1 MYRPCRRGG
10 AVSPGKERVLVVDDD
25 GAFRAL
31 ARALLERA
39 GFAVVEAADADEA
52 LAAVEGSPPQ
62 AVLLDVRL
70 PGVSGYEVFRE
81 LRDRCGEG
89 LPILFISG
97 ERTDPYDRVAGLL
110 MGADDYLLKPC
121 DPDELVARVR
131 RSLRPG
137 RSERP
142 DHGRD
147 ASAGDAIDELTPRTW
162 CSRSSRRVTTPP
174 RSRTRLVISPHA
186 RHPRTTHPLEARRH
200 NRTQAVALH
209 EGSDLTGPGRHA
221 TDAPRRYGC
230 RPRCSRSRRDC
241 SSAAVPR
248 SAQPSRQRS
257 PHASP
262 SQRPLCEPTSS
273 ASSA

>member
-1 MYRPCRRGG
+1 M
-10 AVSPGKERVLVVDDD
+10 SPGKERVLVVDDD
-25 GAFRAL
+25 EGFRAL

-70 PGVSGYEVFRE
+70 PGVSGYEVYRE

-110 MGADDYLLKPC
+110 MGADDYLVKPC

-137 RSERP
+137 RSEP
-142 DHGRD
+142 ADEGRD
-147 ASAGDAIDELTPRTW
+147 ASAGDAIDELTPRE
-162 CSRSSRRVTTPP
+162 REVLALLAKGHSSTEIANE
-174 RSRTRLVISPHA
+174 LVISP
-186 RHPRTTHPLEARRH
+186 RTLGTHVQHILSKLGVH
-200 NRTQAVALH
+200 NRTQAVAMEHQRRH
-209 EGSDLTGPGRHA
+209 ERGRDGAPGLA
-221 TDAPRRYGC
+221 TRFE
-230 RPRCSRSRRDC
+230 RSP
-241 SSAAVPR
+241 S
-248 SAQPSRQRS
+248 PSRVADRND
-257 PHASP
+257 
-262 SQRPLCEPTSS
+262 
-273 ASSA
+273 